1 MKAVRIHEYGGPEVL
16 VYEDVPKP
24 HAGEGRVLVRVEA
37 ASVNPVDVAVREDRF
52 PTPKQ
57 PPKTLGSDGAGVV
70 EAVGPGVIEVVPGDE
85 VFFSGL
91 GVGSEGSY
99 AEYAVIAETQAVT
112 KPTGLS
118 FVEAAALGMVFPA
131 AYYGL
136 VTRGEVREGETVLI
150 QGGAGGV
157 GSAAIQLAK
166 ARGARVLTTVSGER
180 ARRLVRELGADGVID
195 FKEQDVA
202 AEVARLT
209 DGRGP
214 DLILELVISE
224 NLSADVAMVAKGGR
238 IVCTGQGPRPEASVP
253 IGPALAKG
261 VDVRFMNLNNAG
273 RAGIAAIAAEIAALA
288 AEGVVRPVV
297 GETLPLSQA
306 RRAHELLEG
315 DHVGKV
321 VLLPGE

>member
-1 MKAVRIHEYGGPEVL
+1 MKAIRIHEYGGPEVL
-16 VYEDVPKP
+16 VYEEVAKP
-24 HAGEGRVLVRVEA
+24 EAGEGRVLVRVEA
-37 ASVNPVDVAVREDRF
+37 ASVNPVDVAVRQDRF

-57 PPKTLGSDGAGVV
+57 PPKILGSDGAGVV
-70 EAVGPGVIEVVPGDE
+70 EAVGQGVTAVSPGDE

-99 AEYAVIAETQAVT
+99 AEYAVIAEAQAVA
-112 KPTGLS
+112 KPPELS
-118 FVEAAALGMVFPA
+118 FVEAAAIGMAFPA

-136 VTRGEVREGETVLI
+136 ITRGVVKEGETVLV

-166 ARGARVLTTVSGER
+166 ARGARVLTTVAGEG
-180 ARRLVRELGADGVID
+180 AQRLVRELGADEVVD
-195 FKEQDVA
+195 FTEQDVV
-202 AEVARLT
+202 AEVDRLT

-224 NLSADVAMVAKGGR
+224 NLAADVAMLAKGGR
-238 IVCTGQGPRPEASVP
+238 IVCTGQGPRPEVTLP
-253 IGPALAKG
+253 IGPAIAK
-261 VDVRFMNLNNAG
+261 DATLLFMNLNNAG
-273 RAGIAAIAAEIAALA
+273 RAGIAAIAAEIAKLA
-288 AEGVVRPVV
+288 AEGVVRPAV

-315 DHVGKV
+315 DHVGKI
-321 VLLPGE
+321 VLLPGG